1 MKTKNEMKKSNII
14 KIQISSYK
22 GATLEIDTAKVSKE
36 AQDYFTKELQPE
48 RFKIWETRIRQSY
61 SLLTIKTIKP
71 SVENTLFNKYFYTV
85 LLAEREY
92 FVDGFEVATVPLE
105 EIGYRAITESD
116 KLIFVNSKLP
126 KAERTKIIRHF
137 IQQHKQNAS

>member
-48 RFKIWETRIRQSY
+48 RFKIWETRVRQS
-61 SLLTIKTIKP
+61 
-71 SVENTLFNKYFYTV
+71 
-85 LLAEREY
+85 Y